1 MFDSFPQQWLLLL
14 LLLVLMMRHDV
25 PSPCVH
31 PWLSWNQHTGS
42 TIVSVDAFTPTITTT
57 TTSSRKA
64 FFLTIATTQ
73 TARYNVAMLHVVPIE
88 MPMIELVGA
97 QYFDVTSRTS
107 SVFDYT
113 TIFPTQIVT
122 TILRSIVS
130 AVMSYLTCVGIYDRP
145 RGRMMV
151 LSLQQEPPQPLPT
164 QNGHLNDT
172 ATTTTT
178 STTSDAALQIRPS
191 SVPNAGWGVF
201 CHVPL
206 LPRGTVLG
214 TYPGVVLPLQQNLQ
228 KLQQYPHCETYIW
241 RFSDSRYIIDP
252 TNRVGQL
259 EMVCYGGNP
268 DMLGSIWLHQTVLS
282 NNRIWNWI
290 VPQFRRHSDHD
301 NHGSSSL
308 YTLPTTL
315 LCRINEPPK
324 GNRLLDVNVITVE
337 DLDQRTITFVTERD
351 VYENEELFIDY
362 GLCYDRSR
370 YCR

>member
-1 MFDSFPQQWLLLL
+1 MLLL
-14 LLLVLMMRHDV
+14 LLLVLLLLMRDDV
-25 PSPCVH
+25 PSP
-31 PWLSWNQHTGS
+31 WLPWNQRTGS
-42 TIVSVDAFTPTITTT
+42 TIVSVDAFTPTITATTTATRKAFLSITT
-57 TTSSRKA
+57 TT
-64 FFLTIATTQ
+64 T

-88 MPMIELVGA
+88 MPMIALVGA
-97 QYFDVTSRTS
+97 QYFDVTSSTS
-107 SVFDYT
+107 SVFDFT
-113 TIFPTQIVT
+113 TILPTQIVT

-130 AVMSYLTCVGIYDRP
+130 AMMSYLTCVGIYDRP

-151 LSLQQEPPQPLPT
+151 QSLQQEPPQPLPT
-164 QNGHLNDT
+164 TNGHRNDT
-172 ATTTTT
+172 TT
-178 STTSDAALQIRPS
+178 TTSDAALQMRPS

-201 CHVPL
+201 CHVPM

-290 VPQFRRHSDHD
+290 VPQFRRHVDHD

-370 YCR
+370 YSR